1 MPDIALFS
9 PLGRGG
15 GTGHGG
21 ITPVV
26 SGLGAALCEL
36 GLQVALVTFAP
47 RDPRTLVPN
56 LDSRLAI
63 HNLGRGG
70 RRRHLRLLRDFL
82 RRERP
87 RSLLS
92 AGHRANLL
100 AARCGGT
107 RYSDGPPTRILLG
120 VHNAPSPGLKE
131 LGPVRRRGRLW
142 AMRRWYPRADGVVCV
157 SAGVAADL
165 TALVPIPAR
174 RVHVVHNPIPIGDV
188 HGPAA
193 HPWLANDGP
202 PVLLGAGR
210 LTRQKAFA
218 TLIRAFALLDL
229 RPAPRL
235 VIIGE
240 GAEREPLLK
249 LAAELGVGDRVAL
262 PGFVAN
268 PRAQMARARLFV
280 LSSDWEG
287 FGNVLVEAMSVG
299 TPVVATDCPSG
310 PREILEDGALGWLV
324 PPGDPP
330 ALALAIS
337 ATLRSPLVS
346 AEVLRRR
353 AADFAPERIAEQYR
367 TLLLGDD
374 P

>member
-1 MPDIALFS
+1 
-9 PLGRGG
+9 
-15 GTGHGG
+15 
-21 ITPVV
+21 
-26 SGLGAALCEL
+26 
-36 GLQVALVTFAP
+36 
-47 RDPRTLVPN
+47 
-56 LDSRLAI
+56 
-63 HNLGRGG
+63 
-70 RRRHLRLLRDFL
+70 
-82 RRERP
+82 
-87 RSLLS
+87 
-92 AGHRANLL
+92 
-100 AARCGGT
+100 
-107 RYSDGPPTRILLG
+107 
-120 VHNAPSPGLKE
+120 
-131 LGPVRRRGRLW
+131 
-142 AMRRWYPRADGVVCV
+142 
-157 SAGVAADL
+157 
-165 TALVPIPAR
+165 
-174 RVHVVHNPIPIGDV
+174 
-188 HGPAA
+188 
-193 HPWLANDGP
+193 
-202 PVLLGAGR
+202 

>member
-1 MPDIALFS
+1 
-9 PLGRGG
+9 
-15 GTGHGG
+15 
-21 ITPVV
+21 VV
-26 SGLGAALCEL
+26 SGLGAALCGL
-36 GLQVALVTFAP
+36 GLGVALLTFAP
-47 RDPRTLVPN
+47 RDPRTLVPH
-56 LDSRLAI
+56 LDPRLAI

-70 RRRHLRLLRDFL
+70 RQRHLRMLRDFL
-82 RRERP
+82 RREQP
-87 RSLLS
+87 RALLS

-100 AARCGGT
+100 AARCAHATGSGG
-107 RYSDGPPTRILLG
+107 PATRILLG
-120 VHNAPSPGLKE
+120 VHNAVSPGLAE
-131 LGPVRRRGRLW
+131 LGPLRRQGRLW

-165 TALVPIPAR
+165 VALVPLPAR
-174 RVHVVHNPIPIGDV
+174 RVHMIHNPIPMLDDQ
-188 HGPAA
+188 GPAA
-193 HPWLANDGP
+193 HPWLADDGP
-202 PVLLGAGR
+202 PVILGAGR

-218 TLIRAFALLDL
+218 TLIRAFALLGAQ
-229 RPAPRL
+229 PTARL

-240 GAEREPLLK
+240 GGERGPLLR
-249 LAAELGVGDRVAL
+249 LATELGVADRVAL

-310 PREILEDGALGWLV
+310 PREILKDGSLGWLV

-330 ALALAIS
+330 ALAAAIS
-337 ATLRSPLVS
+337 AALRSPKVS

-353 AADFAPERIAEQYR
+353 AADFAPERVAEQYR
-367 TLLLGDD
+367 ALLLGDER
-374 P
+374 